1 MKHGQMVGTLAWNGY
16 RHMEL
21 YFGVSGSGAVLHTL
35 NPRLH
40 PDQVV
45 YIADHAEDQVLCF
58 DLTFAPIIAAVA
70 KRLKD
75 SQTFCGA
82 VRP

>member
-1 MKHGQMVGTLAWNGY
+1 M
-16 RHMEL
+16 
-21 YFGVSGSGAVLHTL
+21 LHTL

-58 DLTFAPIIAAVA
+58 DLTFLPLVEAVA
-70 KRLKD
+70 LAR
-75 SQTFCGA
+75 
-82 VRP
+82 